1 MFRKKS
7 PQSGLFEA
15 GVMMPASKR
24 RRLERSWAE
33 TFRRKALPLIDEGQF
48 APLYCT
54 DNGRPNQPVQTV
66 FGVLLL
72 KEMFGLTDM
81 EALEQLEFSL
91 LWHHALAVSSD
102 EAHLCQKT
110 LHNFR
115 ARLLARDKGRSAFE
129 ATTARILRALGTKVV
144 RQRMDSTQ
152 VTSNMASLSRL
163 GLFCETI
170 RHFLKQLRAARP
182 DLYAGVSERLR
193 DRYLK
198 RDGGGT
204 SYEDARSSACVRR
217 LSVCARDLYRLRE
230 QCSGTAAAS
239 LDAYGLIDRLLSEQ
253 CEGVSEERAPSG
265 EDDDAGEGGVPV
277 ALKAAG
283 RISGAS
289 LQSPHDPD
297 ATYSAR
303 KGKGYAVQL
312 VETCAG
318 GDAVEAD
325 EAVEADPARPRPV
338 NVITHVEVADACAS
352 DEHATIPALEAL
364 DARGQRPDE
373 LIADTAYGSGA
384 NALEAAGMDT
394 LVIAP
399 VKGPKAVA
407 EKEPGAIDQT
417 DFEIDA
423 RPGGQ
428 VRCPAG
434 QTPVIRAPRERN
446 PRRLVLTFAREVCA
460 ACDLLARCPV
470 KPDRKT
476 GSCVVTVDRLASHLA
491 RRRRDMETDAFRD
504 RYRLRAGIEGTIS
517 ELKRRHGLGAL
528 RVRGRPRVELAVHLK
543 TLACNLKRMV
553 WAFAP
558 ENEVMRLKIP

>member
-1 MFRKKS
+1 MFREKS

-33 TFRRKALPLIDEGQF
+33 TFRRKALPLIDEAPF
-48 APLYCT
+48 APLYCR

-115 ARLLARDKGRSAFE
+115 ARLLAHDKGRSAFE
-129 ATTARILRALGTKVV
+129 ATTDRILRVLGTKVV

-170 RHFLKQLRAARP
+170 RHFLKQLRAAYP
-182 DLYAGVSERLR
+182 ELYAGVSDRLR

-198 RDGGGT
+198 GDGGAA

-217 LSVCARDLYRLRE
+217 LSVCARDLYRLRT
-230 QCSGTAAAS
+230 QFADTVAAS
-239 LDAYGLIDRLLSEQ
+239 LVAYGLLARLLTEQ
-253 CEGVSEERAPSG
+253 CEVVSEDRAPCR

-277 ALKAAG
+277 SLKAVG

-318 GDAVEAD
+318 EEAESDDAVAS
-325 EAVEADPARPRPV
+325 DPAQPRPV
-338 NVITHVEVADACAS
+338 NVITHVEVTDACAS
-352 DEHATIPALEAL
+352 DEHAAIPAIKAL

-384 NALEAAGMDT
+384 NALEAEGMDT
-394 LVIAP
+394 VVIAP

-407 EKEPGAIDQT
+407 EKEPDAIDKT

-423 RPGGQ
+423 RPGSQ
-428 VRCPAG
+428 ARCPAG
-434 QTPVIRAPRERN
+434 QTPVFVEEDARN
-446 PRRLVLTFAREVCA
+446 PRREVLTFARSVCA
-460 ACDLLARCPV
+460 SCALLARCPV
-470 KPDRKT
+470 RPDGRT
-476 GSCVVTVDRLASHLA
+476 GGYVVTVDRLAVHLA
-491 RRRRDMETDAFRD
+491 RRRRDMETDAFQD
-504 RYRLRAGIEGTIS
+504 RYRLRAGIEGAFS
-517 ELKRRHGLGAL
+517 ELKRRHGLGDL

-543 TLACNLKRMV
+543 ALACNLKRMV

-558 ENEVMRLKIP
+558 ENPGLAIKNP